1 MDIDISLYEDDSEY
15 DNQVDNILG
24 QIRDLVLDDYH
35 ESMDQQRFEQW
46 FQKFV
51 QNVPDKSAIV
61 LPIATWI
68 LSNWS
73 GRISKAR

>member
-1 MDIDISLYEDDSEY
+1 MITKWTTYL
-15 DNQVDNILG
+15 VKLG
-24 QIRDLVLDDYH
+24 IRDLVLDDYH

-61 LPIATWI
+61 LPIAT
-68 LSNWS
+68 
-73 GRISKAR
+73 